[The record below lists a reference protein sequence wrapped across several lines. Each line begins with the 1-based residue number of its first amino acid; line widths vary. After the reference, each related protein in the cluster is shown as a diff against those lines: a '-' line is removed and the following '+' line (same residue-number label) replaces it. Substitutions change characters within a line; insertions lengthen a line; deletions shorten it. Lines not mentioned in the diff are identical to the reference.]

1 MRVSIIPED
10 KKIIVDGKTIDLED
24 NAPWDFNDKHIH
36 AIQWKDGNGSLEYED
51 IPGQKPVPNKIF
63 GEEEFD
69 TIVKPYLDY
78 FNEFLTIY
86 EQKQLAAAI
95 AEEENLAAQIE
106 ELNLDKLEKEA
117 QLVIIEDL
125 QRQNKELRDERE
137 ELFDEQSRLLQ
148 KEVYD
153 EQTAKMA
160 IERQKIA
167 HEQELLALETQKAD
181 EYFKNKELDL
191 QKNYEKLLID
201 FEKQKDLFI
210 EERKEYQELLA
221 KEKDRLEKESIQSE
235 IHMTEKEIIQER
247 QKELDHQLIQ
257 EEYER
262 LDNRKL
268 EIESEKQAL
277 SIQWEMNQEIINDM
291 LNRRQNYEKEMTL
304 KHDELQ
310 KLTDELN
317 LKRMRI
323 EEDRM
328 NVDTILES
336 RKEIGSLL
344 DNEKILSEYDQITS
358 KLSEESDLAASFVFE
373 RDNLLSKIDSTNKQ
387 LASTQDLLDNVY
399 ENANE
404 ISKSEYSVDDI
415 IALMDEV
422 DPEKLYT
429 TLTSNENNDTEF
441 PVDKAVKWFSAL
453 KDAIDKSN

>member
-1 MRVSIIPED
+1 MKISIIPED

-69 TIVKPYLDY
+69 SIVKPYLNY

-86 EQKQLAAAI
+86 EQKELAAAI

-117 QLVIIEDL
+117 QLVVIEDL

-153 EQTAKMA
+153 QETAKMA

-191 QKNYEKLLID
+191 QKNYERLLID

-210 EERKEYQELLA
+210 EERKEYQDLLA
-221 KEKDRLEKESIQSE
+221 KEKDRLEKESIESE
-235 IHMTEKEIIQER
+235 IHIAEKEVLLER

-268 EIESEKQAL
+268 EIQAEKEAL
-277 SIQWEMNQEIINDM
+277 TIQWETNQQIINDM
-291 LNRRQNYEKEMTL
+291 LERRQNYENQVSSNLAEYEKLADQIYRERITL
-304 KHDELQ
+304 
-310 KLTDELN
+310 
-317 LKRMRI
+317 

-328 NVDTILES
+328 HLQSIVENGMGPDSTLLLEQQAEITNTILDES
-336 RKEIGSLL
+336 IDGT
-344 DNEKILSEYDQITS
+344 EKQLSSTQ
-358 KLSEESDLAASFVFE
+358 
-373 RDNLLSKIDSTNKQ
+373 NLLNN
-387 LASTQDLLDNVY
+387 LY

-404 ISKSEYSVDDI
+404 ISKNEHSVDDI
-415 IALMDEV
+415 IALMDEI

-429 TLTSNENNDTEF
+429 SLTSNENKDTEF

-453 KDAIDKSN
+453 KNVIDKSN

>member
-1 MRVSIIPED
+1 MKISIIPED

-69 TIVKPYLDY
+69 SIVKPYLNY

-86 EQKQLAAAI
+86 EQKELAAAI

-117 QLVIIEDL
+117 QLVVIEDL

-153 EQTAKMA
+153 QETAKMA

-191 QKNYEKLLID
+191 QKNYERLLID
-201 FEKQKDLFI
+201 FEKQKDLCI
-210 EERKEYQELLA
+210 EERKEYQDLLA
-221 KEKDRLEKESIQSE
+221 KEKDRLEKESIESE
-235 IHMTEKEIIQER
+235 IHIAEKEVLLER

-268 EIESEKQAL
+268 EIQAEREAL
-277 SIQWEMNQEIINDM
+277 TIQWETNQQIINDM
-291 LNRRQNYEKEMTL
+291 LERRQNYENQVSSNLAEYEKLADQIYRERITL
-304 KHDELQ
+304 
-310 KLTDELN
+310 
-317 LKRMRI
+317 

-328 NVDTILES
+328 HLQSIVENGMGPDSTLLLEQQAEITNTILDES
-336 RKEIGSLL
+336 IDGT
-344 DNEKILSEYDQITS
+344 EKQLSSTQ
-358 KLSEESDLAASFVFE
+358 
-373 RDNLLSKIDSTNKQ
+373 NLLNN
-387 LASTQDLLDNVY
+387 LY

-404 ISKSEYSVDDI
+404 ISKNEHSVDDI
-415 IALMDEV
+415 IALMDEI

-429 TLTSNENNDTEF
+429 SLTSNENKDTEF

-453 KDAIDKSN
+453 KNVIDKSN

>member
-1 MRVSIIPED
+1 MKISIIPED

-69 TIVKPYLDY
+69 SIVKPYLNY

-86 EQKQLAAAI
+86 EQKELAAAI

-117 QLVIIEDL
+117 QLVVIEDL

-153 EQTAKMA
+153 QETAKMA

-191 QKNYEKLLID
+191 QKNYERLLID

-210 EERKEYQELLA
+210 EERKEYQDLLA
-221 KEKDRLEKESIQSE
+221 KEKDRLEKESIESE
-235 IHMTEKEIIQER
+235 IHIAEREVLLER

-268 EIESEKQAL
+268 EIQAEREAL
-277 SIQWEMNQEIINDM
+277 TIQWETNQQIINDM
-291 LNRRQNYEKEMTL
+291 LERRQNYENQVSSNLAEYEKLADQIYRERITL
-304 KHDELQ
+304 
-310 KLTDELN
+310 
-317 LKRMRI
+317 

-328 NVDTILES
+328 HLQSIVENGMGPDSTLLLEQQAEITNTILDES
-336 RKEIGSLL
+336 
-344 DNEKILSEYDQITS
+344 
-358 KLSEESDLAASFVFE
+358 
-373 RDNLLSKIDSTNKQ
+373 IDGTEKQ
-387 LASTQDLLDNVY
+387 LSSTQNFLNNLY

-404 ISKSEYSVDDI
+404 ISKNEYSVDDI
-415 IALMDEV
+415 IALMDEI

-429 TLTSNENNDTEF
+429 SLTSNENKDTEF

-453 KDAIDKSN
+453 KNVIDKSN